1 MKDHFMRTLSSN
13 HSGIPTEAQY
23 QQAMTKCLHEIF
35 DEHAVAHPDA
45 LALFCG
51 NQKLSYGELRI
62 RARKLAGEIVALGA
76 THETP
81 VGIYM
86 GRSVEAIISMLAI
99 LYAGAAYL
107 PLDPLF
113 PSERIRFMLK
123 DSNASILLTDSQEY
137 ETAKEYA
144 EAILLVDAISDCTE
158 SLVGSTCFNT
168 ATPESLAYIMYTS
181 GSTGTPKGVEIL
193 HKGVVRLVYGDYAN
207 FGPGEVFLHMSTPSF
222 DASTF
227 EIWGALLHASPLVII
242 PERIPGIVDIRRAIQ
257 KGKVTTALMTT
268 SYFNTIID
276 EAPESLQGLRQL
288 LVVGEALSISHIR
301 IALSALPD
309 TTIINGYGPTENSA
323 ATCCY
328 TIPRD
333 LDQDLKSIPIGRP
346 IRGTTVYILNDQG
359 HPVPEGVEGELYT
372 GGEGVARGY
381 LGRPELNQTR
391 FVVDP
396 FSNTP
401 HARMYGTGDIVRRR
415 TDGNIE
421 FVGRV
426 DDQVKIRGFRVEP
439 NEVQALIIQHPSVRN
454 ALVLAMTDFVGT
466 KHLVAYIVPENETHY
481 NEEAVRKSIEDRLPE
496 YMQPSFYLKLASIP
510 LKVNGKTDREALP
523 SPWGLGGQ
531 LREDD
536 YASSLE
542 LSIARLW
549 FAVLGSVVIKR
560 DLNVFESGAK
570 SIHALRVH
578 QRLQLLLNKQF
589 PFTALFEFPTIQS
602 LAVYL
607 GSERDV
613 DDVVDKEQESAFDA
627 VKIRAR
633 KQADSLARLQ
643 SRKKARK

>member
-1 MKDHFMRTLSSN
+1 MRTLSSN
-13 HSGIPTEAQY
+13 YSGIPTEAQY
-23 QQAMTKCLHEIF
+23 QQAMTKCLHELF

-51 NQKLSYGELRI
+51 DQRLSYGELRI
-62 RARKLAGEIVALGA
+62 RARKLAEEIVSFGA
-76 THETP
+76 TQETP

-113 PSERIRFMLK
+113 PSERIRFMLR
-123 DSNASILLTDSQEY
+123 DSNANILLTDSREY

-144 EAILLVDAISDCTE
+144 EAILLVDAKSDCTDKFTD
-158 SLVGSTCFNT
+158 STCFNT
-168 ATPESLAYIMYTS
+168 ATPESLVYIMYTS

-193 HKGVVRLVYGDYAN
+193 RKGVVRLVYGDYAN

-227 EIWGALLHASPLVII
+227 EIWGALLHGSPLVIL
-242 PERIPGIVDIRRAIQ
+242 PERVPSISDIRRAIQ
-257 KGKVTTALMTT
+257 KGQVTTALMTT

-276 EAPESLQGLRQL
+276 ETPESLRGLRQL
-288 LVVGEALSISHIR
+288 QVVGEALSISHIR
-301 IALSALPD
+301 AALNALPD

-328 TIPRD
+328 TIPKD
-333 LDQDLKSIPIGRP
+333 LDQDSRSVPIGRP
-346 IRGTTVYILNDQG
+346 IRGTTVYILNDKG

-372 GGEGVARGY
+372 GGEGVGRGY

-391 FVVDP
+391 FIPDP
-396 FSNTP
+396 FSSTP
-401 HARMYGTGDIVRRR
+401 HARMYRTGDIVRRR
-415 TDGNIE
+415 SDGNIE
-421 FVGRV
+421 FIGRV

-439 NEVQALIIQHPSVRN
+439 SEVQTLIVQHPSVRN

-466 KHLVAYIVPENETHY
+466 KHLVAYIVPKDAANY
-481 NEEAVRKSIEDRLPE
+481 NEEAVRKSIENRLPE
-496 YMQPSFYLKLASIP
+496 YMHPSFYLKLEAIP
-510 LKVNGKTDREALP
+510 LKVNGKADREALP
-523 SPWGLGGQ
+523 SPWGLSGQ

-536 YASSLE
+536 FVGSLE

-578 QRLQLLLNKQF
+578 QRLQSLLNKQF
-589 PFTALFEFPTIQS
+589 PITALFEYPTIQS

-607 GSERDV
+607 GSDRV
-613 DDVVDKEQESAFDA
+613 MDDATDMEKESAFNA
-627 VKIRAR
+627 VKSRAR
-633 KQADSLARLQ
+633 KQADSLARIQ
-643 SRKKARK
+643 SRMKTRK